1 MAQSGPGQM
10 IKPDAI
16 DRLPFLDDEKKK
28 QYRNGLASLWH
39 TYNTN
44 PEGSNERNAAEQ
56 KIRNASQKLM
66 AELASSTRGKQGQQ
80 QNGGGGGGGGGGG
93 QAQAQAGQG
102 QPQQQQQQRPPTQ
115 GSMNVQASN
124 GQTQPQPQQAG
135 NAGQA
140 QLPTLSAQAQA
151 DIRAVQVVLP
161 HTVAP
166 EQEAKYRSQWL
177 QQAINIMRARDG
189 WIAKG
194 KQVHQ
199 QVIQLNANSQ
209 PVPPQLQ
216 AMLDEAKKGVNE
228 ATGKW
233 SALKADNERKRQAK
247 MAAQGQAPPQQNM
260 NKTQAPEMQR
270 SNTAGSTNGV
280 QQQPVKTEAR
290 ASNSPS
296 QPQGGFQ
303 QQPNT
308 SQPAPAAQPTPNM
321 PQQAPQQ
328 QQQQQQQHPQQVQ
341 RTPQSATQPQQ
352 NYAQQQYQNQ
362 QQRQMHPQL
371 PQQQNMQHSQP
382 QPQQSMP
389 NAPQRPQVPHALSHG
404 DAVAQAQ
411 AHYAQQQQQQPPNQP
426 QSNAPQLPNGGIPF
440 NATSAHQQQTQQP
453 TPTSA
458 YPSQATPNLHNA
470 PNPNN
475 KFPIQK
481 QMQIDPRLN
490 QPIQGPPSR
499 PTMNAAGMQNQPG
512 LSRPPPY
519 TLEGEGDH
527 VLSKRKLDE
536 LVRQVTGGTAIP
548 SSTTNPTTTT
558 KPPTSTSTATATTE
572 PSTTP
577 TATFL
582 SPAVEESI
590 LHLADD
596 FVDDLITS
604 ACRLAKLRPDRMLD
618 IKDIQI
624 VLERNYGI
632 RVPGYTLEEARTVR
646 KFVPAA
652 GWQGK
657 MQAIGTAKTLGGGV
671 GGKGEV

>member
-44 PEGSNERNAAEQ
+44 AEGSNERNAAEQ

-66 AELASSTRGKQGQQ
+66 SELANSTRGRQGQVQ
-80 QNGGGGGGGGGGG
+80 
-93 QAQAQAGQG
+93 
-102 QPQQQQQQRPPTQ
+102 QQQQQQRPPTQ
-115 GSMNVQASN
+115 ASMNVQASN
-124 GQTQPQPQQAG
+124 GQGSMNVQAGNGQAQQQQQQQQAG

-199 QVIQLNANSQ
+199 QLVQFNTNSQ

-233 SALKADNERKRQAK
+233 NALKADNERKRQAK
-247 MAAQGQAPPQQNM
+247 MAAQGQQGQPQPQQNM
-260 NKTQAPEMQR
+260 NKPQAPEMQR

-280 QQQPVKTEAR
+280 QQQQQQQPPVKTEAR

-296 QPQGGFQ
+296 QPQGGFQQQQQQQQ

-426 QSNAPQLPNGGIPF
+426 QSNVPQLPNGGIPF
-440 NATSAHQQQTQQP
+440 NSNAAQQQQQQQP

-458 YPSQATPNLHNA
+458 YPSQAAPNLHNA

-536 LVRQVTGGTAIP
+536 LVRQVTGGTSI
-548 SSTTNPTTTT
+548 SSTTNPTTTN
-558 KPPTSTSTATATTE
+558 KSSTE

-577 TATFL
+577 TASFL
-582 SPAVEESI
+582 DPAVEENI

-646 KFVPAA
+646 KFVPAP

-657 MQAIGTAKTLGGGV
+657 MQAIGTAKTLGGVGGG